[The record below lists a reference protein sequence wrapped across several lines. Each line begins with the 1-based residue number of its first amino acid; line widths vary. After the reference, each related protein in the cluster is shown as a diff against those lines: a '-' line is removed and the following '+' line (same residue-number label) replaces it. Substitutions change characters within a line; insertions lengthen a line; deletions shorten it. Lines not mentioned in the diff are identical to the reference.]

1 MEIKNISH
9 AFSLLDSE
17 GSRPLSFVMICQFP
31 TQFFDEGTLLAS
43 LFNAFMTKPTR
54 FSLALKIALLGGA
67 VAFNSVALADEIKT
81 GITPATDPSQIPAAA
96 KLRKDTVVAGISE
109 PQGIFNP
116 YFFVNGWDENV
127 TNVIFSRLI
136 DWDSHG
142 NLVAGLAQSWTVSPD
157 GKTYTIKLRPNLTF
171 SDGSALSAED
181 IAFTLSVLYDPKYD
195 GDIDITQ
202 ANILG
207 GAEYKAGKADSVSGL
222 KVIDP
227 LTIQV
232 TTTQPGAT
240 TLSKIGGP
248 VLSKAYYGKGYQRGN
263 LDYLRTLH
271 GKPLG
276 NGPYVYEKYI
286 PGQEIRFHANT
297 HFYRGT
303 PPTPRFI
310 YRITNP
316 STNFQL
322 LQTGETDYDAF
333 TSRPDD
339 IEQLQLLGF
348 ANINLYGSSDYSEV
362 EFNVRRPA
370 LQDVKVRQALI
381 YGLDRQ
387 KLIDVVYQ
395 GYGKVAIEPIAPIS
409 WAYNPE
415 GVNPYKYDKAQ
426 ARKLLDEAG
435 WKPGPDGIRVKD
447 GKRLELTLLASKK
460 VLNDALIPIAKDN
473 WKQIGVVL
481 KPQVVDFNALMAQR
495 KSGNYDLASFSTS
508 TLNDPHD
515 GVWDFYSTETKES
528 GYNNPQVDKLID
540 AGNAELDVEKRKPI
554 YHQLYKVLADDPPV
568 ILLGYRQILSASS
581 ARVTGFKPDI
591 YNGLTG
597 SLPDVKIAK

>member
-1 MEIKNISH
+1 MLL
-9 AFSLLDSE
+9 ARLLDA
-17 GSRPLSFVMICQFP
+17 LQ
-31 TQFFDEGTLLAS
+31 
-43 LFNAFMTKPTR
+43 TKPTR
-54 FSLALKIALLGGA
+54 FRLALQAALISSVVVFSGA
-67 VAFNSVALADEIKT
+67 AAADDILKE
-81 GITPATDPSQIPAAA
+81 GITPATDASQIPATA

-142 NLVAGLAQSWTVSPD
+142 NLVPGLAESWKVSPD
-157 GKTYTIKLRPNLTF
+157 GKVYTIKLRPDLTF
-171 SDGSALSAED
+171 SDGSPLTAED
-181 IAFTLSVLYDPKYD
+181 VAFTLTVLYDPKYD
-195 GDIDITQ
+195 GDTDITL
-202 ANILG
+202 ANIAG
-207 GAEYKAGKADSVSGL
+207 GADYKAGKADSVSGL

-227 LTIQV
+227 LTLQV

-240 TLSKIGGP
+240 TLGKIGGP

-310 YRITNP
+310 YRVTNP

-322 LQTGETDYDAF
+322 FQTGETDYDAF

-339 IEQLQLLGF
+339 IEQLKLLGF
-348 ANINLYGSSDYSEV
+348 ANINLYGSSDYSKV

-395 GYGKVAIEPIAPIS
+395 GYGTVANEPISPIS

-415 GVNPYKYDKAQ
+415 GVNPYKFDPTQ
-426 ARKLLDEAG
+426 AKKLLDEAG

-447 GKRLELTLLASKK
+447 GKRLELTLLVSKK
-460 VLNDALIPIAKDN
+460 VLNDALIPIAKEN
-473 WKQIGVVL
+473 WQQIGALL

-495 KSGNYDLASFSTS
+495 KAGNYDLASFSTS

-515 GVWDFYSTETKES
+515 GVWDFYSNEAKAS
-528 GYNNPQVDKLID
+528 GYSNAQVDKLINE
-540 AGNAELDVEKRKPI
+540 GNATLDEEKRKAI
-554 YHQLYKVLADDPPV
+554 YHELYKVLAADPPA
-568 ILLGYRQILSASS
+568 ILLGNRKILSASS

-597 SLPDVKIAK
+597 SLPDVKIVK

>member
-1 MEIKNISH
+1 MSR
-9 AFSLLDSE
+9 LLH
-17 GSRPLSFVMICQFP
+17 GLK
-31 TQFFDEGTLLAS
+31 
-43 LFNAFMTKPTR
+43 TKQTR
-54 FSLALKIALLGGA
+54 FALALKIALLGGA
-67 VAFNSVALADEIKT
+67 VAFSSVAIADDILKE
-81 GITPATDPSQIPAAA
+81 GITPASDASQIPAAA
-96 KLRKDTVVAGISE
+96 KLRKDTVVAGIAE

-142 NLVAGLAQSWTVSPD
+142 NLVPGLAESWTVSAD
-157 GKTYTIKLRPNLTF
+157 NKVYTIKLRPNLTF
-171 SDGSALSAED
+171 SDGSPLTAED
-181 IAFTLSVLYDPKYD
+181 VAFTLTVLLDPKYD
-195 GDIDITQ
+195 GDTDITL
-202 ANILG
+202 ANIAG
-207 GAEYKAGKADSVSGL
+207 GADYKAGKADSVSGL

-227 LTIQV
+227 LTLQV

-240 TLSKIGGP
+240 TLAKIGGP
-248 VLSKAYYGKGYQRGN
+248 VLSRAYYGKDYQRGN

-276 NGPYVYEKYI
+276 NGPYVYDKYI
-286 PGQEIRFHANT
+286 PGQEIRFHANS

-310 YRITNP
+310 YRVTNP

-322 LQTGETDYDAF
+322 FQTGETDYDAF

-339 IEQLQLLGF
+339 IEQLKMLGF
-348 ANINLYGSSDYSEV
+348 ANINLYGSSDYSQV

-370 LQDVKVRQALI
+370 LKDVKVRQALI

-409 WAYNPE
+409 WAWNAD
-415 GVNPYKYDKAQ
+415 GVNPYHYDPAQ
-426 ARKLLDEAG
+426 AKKLLDEAG
-435 WKPGPDGIRVKD
+435 WKPGPDGIRVKE
-447 GKRLELTLLASKK
+447 GKRLELTLLVSKK
-460 VLNDALIPIAKDN
+460 VLNDALIPIAKEN
-473 WKQIGVVL
+473 WQQIGVLL

-515 GVWDFYSTETKES
+515 GVWDFYSAEAKES
-528 GYNNPQVDKLID
+528 GYNNPQVDKLITE
-540 AGNAELDVEKRKPI
+540 GNSVLDVEKR
-554 YHQLYKVLADDPPV
+554 
-568 ILLGYRQILSASS
+568 
-581 ARVTGFKPDI
+581 
-591 YNGLTG
+591 
-597 SLPDVKIAK
+597 

>member
-1 MEIKNISH
+1 M
-9 AFSLLDSE
+9 ASLL
-17 GSRPLSFVMICQFP
+17 
-31 TQFFDEGTLLAS
+31 
-43 LFNAFMTKPTR
+43 NALITKPTR
-54 FSLALKIALLGGA
+54 FSLALKITLLSGA
-67 VAFNSVALADEIKT
+67 VVFNSVACADEIKT
-81 GITPATDPSQIPAAA
+81 GITPATDASQVPAAA
-96 KLRKDTVVAGISE
+96 TLRKDTVVAGISE

-136 DWDSHG
+136 DWDSQG
-142 NLVAGLAQSWTVSPD
+142 NLVPGLAESWMISPD

-171 SDGSALSAED
+171 SDGSPMSAED

-207 GAEYKAGKADSVSGL
+207 GAEYKAGVADSVSGL
-222 KVIDP
+222 KVVDP

-303 PPTPRFI
+303 PPTRRFI

-322 LQTGETDYDAF
+322 FQTGETDYDAF

-348 ANINLYGSSDYSEV
+348 ANINLYGSSDYSKV

-370 LQDVKVRQALI
+370 LQDAKVRQALI

-387 KLIDVVYQ
+387 MLIDVVYQ

-426 ARKLLDEAG
+426 AEKLLDEAG

-460 VLNDALIPIAKDN
+460 VLNDALIPIAKEN

-554 YHQLYKVLADDPPV
+554 YHQLYKVLAEDPPV

-597 SLPDVKIAK
+597 SLPDVKIVK

>member
-1 MEIKNISH
+1 M
-9 AFSLLDSE
+9 ARLLDA
-17 GSRPLSFVMICQFP
+17 LQ
-31 TQFFDEGTLLAS
+31 
-43 LFNAFMTKPTR
+43 TKPTR
-54 FSLALKIALLGGA
+54 FRLALQAALISSV
-67 VAFNSVALADEIKT
+67 VAFSGAAAADDILKE
-81 GITPATDPSQIPAAA
+81 GITPATDASQIPATA

-142 NLVAGLAQSWTVSPD
+142 NLVPGLAESWKISPD
-157 GKTYTIKLRPNLTF
+157 GKVYTIKLRPGLAF
-171 SDGSALSAED
+171 SDGSPLTAED
-181 IAFTLSVLYDPKYD
+181 VAFTLTVLYDPKYD
-195 GDIDITQ
+195 GDTDITL
-202 ANILG
+202 ANIAG

-227 LTIQV
+227 LTLQV

-240 TLSKIGGP
+240 TLGKIGGP

-310 YRITNP
+310 YRVTNP
-316 STNFQL
+316 ATNFQL
-322 LQTGETDYDAF
+322 FQTGETDYDAF

-339 IEQLQLLGF
+339 IEQLKMLGF
-348 ANINLYGSSDYSEV
+348 ANINLFGSSDYSKV

-395 GYGKVAIEPIAPIS
+395 GYGTVANEPISPIS

-415 GVNPYKYDKAQ
+415 GVNPYKFDPTQ
-426 ARKLLDEAG
+426 AKKLLDEAG

-447 GKRLELTLLASKK
+447 GKRLELTLLVSKK
-460 VLNDALIPIAKDN
+460 VLNDALIPIAKEN
-473 WKQIGVVL
+473 WQQIGVLL

-495 KSGNYDLASFSTS
+495 KAGNYDLASFSTS

-515 GVWDFYSTETKES
+515 GVWDFYSNEAKAS
-528 GYNNPQVDKLID
+528 GYSNAQVDKLINE
-540 AGNAELDVEKRKPI
+540 GNATLDEEKRKAI
-554 YHQLYKVLADDPPV
+554 YHELYKVLAADPPA
-568 ILLGYRQILSASS
+568 ILLGNRKILSASS

-597 SLPDVKIAK
+597 SLPDVKIVK

>member
-1 MEIKNISH
+1 M
-9 AFSLLDSE
+9 ARLLDA
-17 GSRPLSFVMICQFP
+17 LQ
-31 TQFFDEGTLLAS
+31 
-43 LFNAFMTKPTR
+43 TKPTR
-54 FSLALKIALLGGA
+54 FRLALQAALISSV
-67 VAFNSVALADEIKT
+67 VAFSGAATADDILKE
-81 GITPATDPSQIPAAA
+81 GITPATDASQIPATA

-142 NLVAGLAQSWTVSPD
+142 NLVPGLAESWTVSPD
-157 GKTYTIKLRPNLTF
+157 GKVYTIKLRPGLTF
-171 SDGSALSAED
+171 SDGSPLTAED
-181 IAFTLSVLYDPKYD
+181 VAFTLTVLYDPKYD
-195 GDIDITQ
+195 GDTDITL
-202 ANILG
+202 ANIAG

-227 LTIQV
+227 LTLQV

-240 TLSKIGGP
+240 TLGKIGGP
-248 VLSKAYYGKGYQRGN
+248 VLSKAHYGKGYQRGN

-310 YRITNP
+310 YRVTNP

-322 LQTGETDYDAF
+322 FQTGETDYDSF

-339 IEQLQLLGF
+339 IEQLKLLGF
-348 ANINLYGSSDYSEV
+348 ANINLYGSSDYSKI

-395 GYGKVAIEPIAPIS
+395 GYGTVANEPISPIS

-415 GVNPYKYDKAQ
+415 GVNPYKFDQAQ
-426 ARKLLDEAG
+426 AKKLLDEAG

-447 GKRLELTLLASKK
+447 GKRLELTLLVSKK
-460 VLNDALIPIAKDN
+460 VLNDALIPIAKEN
-473 WKQIGVVL
+473 WQQIGVLL

-495 KSGNYDLASFSTS
+495 KAGNYDLASFSTS

-515 GVWDFYSTETKES
+515 GVWDFYSNEAKAS
-528 GYNNPQVDKLID
+528 GYSNAQVDKLINE
-540 AGNAELDVEKRKPI
+540 GNATLDEEKRKAI
-554 YHQLYKVLADDPPV
+554 YHELYKVLAADPPA
-568 ILLGYRQILSASS
+568 ILLGNRKILSASS

-597 SLPDVKIAK
+597 SLPDVKIVK